1 MTILEVKERS
11 ETLIEQLLG
20 VWESS
25 VRATHLFLS
34 EEEIMRIR
42 QYVPQAIWEVSKLV
56 IAQNDKGRLC
66 GFMGIAGQ
74 YLEMLFVAD
83 EERGKG
89 IGKELLLY
97 GMNSYGINDLSVN
110 EQNPQAAGFYEHM
123 GFTVYKRTECDEQ
136 GDPYPLLYM
145 NRKD

>member
-11 ETLIEQLLG
+11 ETLVEQLLA

-34 EEEIMRIR
+34 EEEIARIR
-42 QYVPQAIWEVSKLV
+42 QYVPQALEEVSVLV
-56 IAQNDKGRLC
+56 IAQNDEGRPN

-89 IGKELLLY
+89 IGKDLLLY
-97 GMNSYGINDLSVN
+97 GMNTYGVNDLSVN
-110 EQNPQAAGFYEHM
+110 EQNPQAEGFYEHM

-145 NRKD
+145 NRKG

>member
-1 MTILEVKERS
+1 
-11 ETLIEQLLG
+11 
-20 VWESS
+20 
-25 VRATHLFLS
+25 
-34 EEEIMRIR
+34 MRIR

-56 IAQNDKGRLC
+56 IAQNDEGRLC